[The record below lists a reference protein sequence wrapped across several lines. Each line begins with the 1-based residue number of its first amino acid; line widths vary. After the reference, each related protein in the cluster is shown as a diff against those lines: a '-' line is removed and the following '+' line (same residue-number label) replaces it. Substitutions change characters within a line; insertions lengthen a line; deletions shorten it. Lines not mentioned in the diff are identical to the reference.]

1 MIEPGNVHGT
11 VVAWRGKGLM
21 FCGPSG
27 SGKSDLAI
35 RLMAEGAM
43 LVADDRVDLTVEGN
57 RVMARPPS
65 ALAGKIEVRGAGI
78 LQTGHQAAAV
88 LSLVVHLRPREEIAR
103 LPDPASE
110 RVGDLSLPCISL
122 HAFDASAPA
131 KIALVLR
138 SIAL

>member
-1 MIEPGNVHGT
+1 MIALGNIHGT
-11 VVAWRGKGLM
+11 VVAWRGKGLL

-43 LVADDRVDLTVEGN
+43 LVADDRVDLTVEQG
-57 RVMARPPS
+57 RVIARPPDT
-65 ALAGKIEVRGAGI
+65 LAGKIEVRGAGI
-78 LQTGHQAAAV
+78 LKTDYQAV
-88 LSLVVHLRPREEIAR
+88 VPLSLVVHLRPRAEIDR
-103 LPDPASE
+103 LPEPAGE
-110 RVGDLSLPCISL
+110 QVGDLSLPSISL

-138 SIAL
+138 SAVL